1 MERVP
6 VESKALASIGYDAE
20 ARVLELEFRQ
30 GKVYQYLD
38 VPAELHE
45 WLMRSRDKMALFR
58 NKIDGRFELRRV
70 DHLDPSAPSLEDALR
85 ASLAA
90 TGVKAPDAE
99 PDDGSEAEA
108 DAGSENGSDL
118 GSDATPQR

>member
-6 VESKALASIGYDAE
+6 VESRALRSIGYDAE
-20 ARVLELEFRQ
+20 QQVLEVEFRG

-38 VPAELHE
+38 VPPSLHE
-45 WLMRSRDKMALFR
+45 WLMRSQDKGSLFR
-58 NKIDGRFELRRV
+58 HKIDGHFEFRRI

-90 TGVKAPDAE
+90 TQSAKPP
-99 PDDGSEAEA
+99 PDDGEGE
-108 DAGSENGSDL
+108 GG
-118 GSDATPQR
+118 P